1 MLAGER
7 LYNLLE
13 RFRFIVKWAGDI
25 SMYNSLF
32 RRYVGDMRLRVSS
45 VFGVIDSSGLV
56 LACSA
61 DSQTGS
67 VRSGIPFNSSAFIH
81 EGSTYRKFQ
90 QTASE
95 KWYVFVDETGEKASL
110 EAELLAGSLEAMLAM
125 KDEKDDTNEFVR
137 QIAAREI
144 DNAVLYDRLKALHIR
159 NPADRY
165 VCVIHCSGM
174 PASKLYSIV
183 DSLLTDRGHDFIYSS
198 EHQNV
203 VLVKEALKEKDL
215 SLIKDEMEKMVEKI
229 NRQYQISLQVGI
241 GLLFR
246 DMHDLPEAFQQADAA
261 LYACNAFDPVRSV
274 VRYDRMGIAG
284 LVSKL
289 SEADMRQFLHEMFT
303 KEQWDSLDPELI
315 FTIRKFF
322 ENDLSVTDTSRQ
334 LYINR
339 NSLIYRL
346 NKIEKNTGFD
356 LRRLD
361 DAMAVKMVLMIQ
373 NYMNAQKKQE
383 G

>member
-1 MLAGER
+1 
-7 LYNLLE
+7 
-13 RFRFIVKWAGDI
+13 
-25 SMYNSLF
+25 MYNSLY
-32 RRYVGDMRLRVSS
+32 RRYIGEMRLRVSS

-56 LACSA
+56 LACSS

-67 VRSGIPFNSSAFIH
+67 VRSGIPFHSSTFLY
-81 EGSTYRKFQ
+81 EGSTYRMFQ
-90 QTASE
+90 QTATE
-95 KWYVFVDETGEKASL
+95 KWYVFVDGADEKASL
-110 EAELLAGSLEAMLAM
+110 EAELLAGSLEAILAM
-125 KDEKDDTNEFVR
+125 TDEKDDTNEFVR
-137 QIAAREI
+137 QIAARKI
-144 DNAVLYDRLKALHIR
+144 DNAILYDRLKALHIR

-165 VCVIHCSGM
+165 VCVIHSSGM
-174 PASKLYSIV
+174 PASELYNIV
-183 DSLLTDRGHDFIYSS
+183 DSLMTDRGHDFIYSS

-215 SLIKDEMEKMVEKI
+215 SLIKDEMEKTAKKI
-229 NRQYQISLQVGI
+229 NRQYRINLQIGI
-241 GLLFR
+241 GLLFQ

-261 LYACNAFDPVRSV
+261 LYACNAFDPVRTV

-289 SEADMRQFLHEMFT
+289 SEADMRQYLHEMFT
-303 KEQWDSLDPELI
+303 KEQWDSLDQELI

-383 G
+383 D